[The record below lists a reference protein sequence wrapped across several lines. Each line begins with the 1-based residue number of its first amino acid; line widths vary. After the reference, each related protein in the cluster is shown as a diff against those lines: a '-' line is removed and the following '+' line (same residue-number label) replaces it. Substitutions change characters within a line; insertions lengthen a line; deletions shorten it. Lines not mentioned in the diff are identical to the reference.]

1 MWTKKTH
8 KGSRVSRLRLGLCA
22 SALGLVAC
30 VDPDSPLVEDSAE
43 GCDEFVVGQDVDS
56 NLEVD
61 QTVKHFMQAASDFAQ
76 VGNDMEAAVLTA
88 CSNIARDLGATD
100 SWSAIEV
107 EKDRIS
113 NASGTGA
120 CDVAGQKAEQLLIAA
135 GPVEGTFAIAVSR
148 GECHLDFE
156 AQAKCDADCA
166 ANAVCD
172 PGTVE
177 TRCEPG
183 SLNVQCQASCQAG
196 ATCVGKPEL
205 PANCMGS
212 CESTCTGACKGICI
226 HKDGKKTEN
235 DPNCMGKCASQCNGT
250 CAGRCKID
258 APEGLSCGANVSCTG
273 GCTGT
278 YTDPVC
284 VTEFKPPTCTVNA
297 ECHAACSAEVV
308 ANAECDPPIVDVFVD
323 VTTHPELQPLV
334 DTLRINLPALISAAE
349 TQGKLAVDAAH
360 RLGDSGEV
368 IATKIENLDGKS
380 LACLG
385 KASTAVGNAVGKLDV
400 SVQASANVTVKVNH
414 ETL

>member
-1 MWTKKTH
+1 MWMKKSHT
-8 KGSRVSRLRLGLCA
+8 GSLVSTLRLGLCL

-30 VDPDSPLVEDSAE
+30 IDPDSPLVEDSSE
-43 GCDEFVVGQDVDS
+43 GCDEFVVGQDVDP

-88 CSNIARDLGATD
+88 CSNIAKDLGEADT
-100 SWSAIEV
+100 WSSIENQ
-107 EKDRIS
+107 EDKLT

-120 CDVAGQKAEQLLIAA
+120 CDVAGKKIQDMLIAA
-135 GPVEGTFAIAVSR
+135 GPVEGTFAVAVSR

-156 AQAKCDADCA
+156 AQAKCDAECA

-183 SLNVQCQASCQAG
+183 SLSVQCQANCEAG
-196 ATCVGKPEL
+196 AWCIGKPEK
-205 PANCMGS
+205 PANCAGECEAACMGK
-212 CESTCTGACKGICI
+212 CTGICL

-235 DPNCMGKCASQCNGT
+235 DAACLGKCSGKCEGK
-250 CAGRCKID
+250 CEGKSKID
-258 APEGLSCGANVSCTG
+258 APEGLNCGANVSCTG

-284 VTEFKPPTCTVNA
+284 VTEFKPPTCTVNT
-297 ECHAACSAEVV
+297 ECHAACSATVA
-308 ANAECDPPIVDVFVD
+308 ANAKCDPPIVDVYVD
-323 VTTHPELQPLV
+323 ITTHPDLQPLV
-334 DTLRINLPALISAAE
+334 DTLRANLPALIAAADA
-349 TQGKLAVDAAH
+349 QGKIALDAAH

-368 IATKIENLDGKS
+368 IANKIENLDGKS

-385 KASTAVGNAVGKLDV
+385 KSSSAVGTAVGKLDV
-400 SVQASANVTVKVNH
+400 SVQASVDVTVKVNDQ
-414 ETL
+414 TM